1 MNFITKLWLR
11 LEWQQKHYQPTIV
24 KSDEEHV
31 CAFCGE
37 HYTGNFCPQCGL
49 EFGRERFTWR
59 TMLLNLMDLWGVG
72 RRNVFLTIGH
82 LLWRPGYLMYDYLR
96 AKHRAYFP
104 PVPLL
109 VAICLLFTL
118 LVHTFDIN
126 WDQDLDLDI
135 QDTIENS
142 QNTTYDEEVTDREVK
157 EKMEKQLISIEKML
171 KAEKEWSRDHLE
183 YSLIISTFLFILL
196 ASWIF
201 YQSPR
206 IKLTI
211 VESFY
216 VQTYIACQMMIV
228 AIPYTLIRG
237 EICASGTLPYPL
249 PSLLSFAILV
259 VDYHQLCGYSIWG
272 TIWRLFLMIGTYLL
286 FGTIIGIIFTVLYL
300 VIPIIFT

>member
-1 MNFITKLWLR
+1 
-11 LEWQQKHYQPTIV
+11 
-24 KSDEEHV
+24 
-31 CAFCGE
+31 
-37 HYTGNFCPQCGL
+37 
-49 EFGRERFTWR
+49 
-59 TMLLNLMDLWGVG
+59 
-72 RRNVFLTIGH
+72 
-82 LLWRPGYLMYDYLR
+82 
-96 AKHRAYFP
+96 
-104 PVPLL
+104 
-109 VAICLLFTL
+109 
-118 LVHTFDIN
+118 
-126 WDQDLDLDI
+126 
-135 QDTIENS
+135 
-142 QNTTYDEEVTDREVK
+142 
-157 EKMEKQLISIEKML
+157 
-171 KAEKEWSRDHLE
+171 
-183 YSLIISTFLFILL
+183 LFILL

-237 EICASGTLPYPL
+237 EICASETLPYPL

-300 VIPIIFT
+300 VIPIILT